1 MEPQAESELMQ
12 ELGVVARNHQFPIA
26 TKVRGSF
33 EIQGT
38 CVAIGDGKNH
48 FLVTASHVTNLRHDA
63 ADHEL
68 YLFNWLD
75 NKFIR
80 IEEDIVGY
88 DEVEIPRE
96 LDVSII
102 KIQRDRFQAIPDE
115 NFLKPE
121 AIFVDRG
128 ASLKSL
134 YALSGFPA
142 SKNRAF
148 PKYKP
153 APHFLCFF
161 TDKLTEKRGTNA
173 LNSNNSFTLALRY
186 DHPDGP
192 DAYGMSGGAL
202 WILTTE
208 LPHNPAL
215 AGILVSWHRSENTIF
230 AVKMDFIISM
240 IKGFFPGS
248 RFDDIPTSMLMIE
261 NGEKAYLCIPT
272 KALASDEVPES
283 DV

>member
-1 MEPQAESELMQ
+1 MEHQAESELMQ
-12 ELGVVARNHQFPIA
+12 ELGLVARNHQFPIA
-26 TKVRGSF
+26 TKVRESF

-88 DEVEIPRE
+88 NEVEIPRE
-96 LDVSII
+96 FDVSII

-115 NFLKPE
+115 NFLRPE

-128 ASLKSL
+128 ESLKSL

-142 SKNRAF
+142 SKNRSF
-148 PKYKP
+148 PKYIS
-153 APHFLCFF
+153 APRLLCFF
-161 TDKLTEKRGTNA
+161 TDKITEKREANA
-173 LNSNNSFTLALRY
+173 LNSNNSFTLALKY
-186 DHPDGP
+186 DHPDAP

-208 LPHNPAL
+208 LPRNPAL
-215 AGILVSWHRSENTIF
+215 AGILVSWHRGENTIF
-230 AVKMDFIISM
+230 AVKMDFIISI

-248 RFDDIPTSMLMIE
+248 RFDDIPTAMLTIE
-261 NGEKAYLCIPT
+261 NGEKAYLCIPA
-272 KALASDEVPES
+272 KAFASGEVPDS
-283 DV
+283 DI